1 MVRMR
6 RWSGTVVVVAGLV
19 VSCARQ
25 AVPEYPP
32 LASSARQASTGEVP
46 VRILELHAEF
56 KFDEKG
62 NWEQRSTQKYRILTR
77 EGVESWGSTGATWS
91 PWYMARPEIHAQVQD
106 PGGALRELDP
116 NVIAEASASPDLPD
130 SYGDGR
136 TLRAPLP
143 GVQVGSI
150 VTESMVRKTT
160 RPFFVG
166 GASFQVNFQTAI
178 PRDKVELVIDLP
190 EKTPFQYDVRDLKV
204 VHSETVKGGRR
215 RVVFRGEN
223 YGAVEPVDDYTPS
236 NVAAWPS
243 VIFSTGESW
252 QKIASAYEALM
263 EEKLKGAAGVAELAR
278 RSVKPGASPLEQANQ
293 LLFALHERVRY
304 AAVEFGQAAIVPST
318 PAETLKRTFGDC
330 KDQSLVLVAMLRAVG
345 LPATLALLRA
355 GPGEDV
361 HPRMP
366 GLDAFDHAIVVVR
379 GEHPFWID
387 PTSDYARAGELPVGD
402 QGRLALIID
411 DDTTALSPIP
421 TMSASQNTY
430 LETREI
436 SLREAGPARI
446 VEVSTSSG
454 VLEQRT
460 RGSFSS
466 SEQERTKG
474 LVEYVKRFYDADKL
488 VSSKFEGFEDTRQ
501 QARLSL
507 EASSESF
514 GASDLFVASVPVD
527 QSLVYSYL
535 PDALTERDPEHPR
548 KGDLLLPVRYRAEV
562 RYRIVPPPH
571 FKAKQ
576 LPKAPPIDMGP
587 AKLLRQYR
595 VAADG
600 SVEAVFKLEIDKRQL
615 TPADQAAIWA
625 GFDAIGQEPR
635 DTVELEHEAV
645 LAFETGQPVQG
656 MKVMREQAQAE
667 PKSVAPLLRWAF
679 KLNELGFGRQAR
691 EKVRAAMA
699 LDPNSNL
706 VQRSAGFV
714 FTRDEHG
721 RWLMPGHDRQ
731 SAIAAQRRA
740 AELDPE
746 DVFAKTELAVL
757 LEHDDKGKRYANADG
772 VEEAIR
778 IYDSIPD
785 EALKNYEN
793 GDFRWNALYAL
804 LNVERFKELRERLS
818 KLKSED
824 LPPHI
829 PITLEALEGG
839 AAAALALADQRQLRG
854 EPRAQALATA
864 ASTAYQKRLYPT
876 AAALFEEA
884 AKSSSSDA
892 SKYSSLSRVL
902 RKTVRVEAQ
911 QAKHDSPEAVVR
923 KSVLLVMA
931 SDDFSGGSAL
941 KALLSSRA
949 AQDKAKRV
957 PQAEAL
963 MAASTVDRASGM
975 PRAVLVDTGASMMK
989 VSSEGDDA
997 TGYRVKVT
1005 TTGLDG
1011 RASLASYYV
1020 VKEGAEYRIRAVD
1033 DRGALGCEALYL
1045 QQKHADKAAKKWLG
1059 WAAEDAG
1066 EGFGD
1071 DPLRALPFVRLWSDG
1086 KGNAELAA
1094 TALCASSAGGKDA
1107 RQALLKRR
1115 VKGAPDASLIEH
1127 AIADSAGFD
1136 GDPEQQLRAAEELLR
1151 LHPGSTRARQYQLWA
1166 LRRLNRPEQYERA
1179 VRAAES
1185 DPKTARTKGTGLLLD
1200 LADVQAHDGKVAE
1213 SRKTLQRVIDDGES
1227 FERALAY
1234 NNSAWNGL
1242 FLPKRPKEMLDHA
1255 LRAVEL
1261 ASGDRY
1267 SAVHTLACVYLD
1279 QGNVA
1284 EAQRQF
1290 DKLLELDKLP
1300 ALSDATRYVLGGL
1313 AAAYGMPEEARR
1325 AYQSVA
1331 APKQPYP
1338 TSTYA
1343 LAQRQ
1348 LRALDQSSTKK

>member
-1 MVRMR
+1 MR
-6 RWSGTVVVVAGLV
+6 QWSGKAVVVVGLLLG
-19 VSCARQ
+19 CARQ

-46 VRILELHAEF
+46 VRILELYAEF

-62 NWEQRSTQKYRILTR
+62 NWEQRSTQKYRILNR

-116 NVIAEASASPDLPD
+116 KVIAESAAAPDLPD
-130 SYGDGR
+130 VYGDRR

-166 GASFQVNFQTAI
+166 GASFQINFQTAI

-190 EKTPFQYDVRDLKV
+190 EKLPFQYDVRDLKV
-204 VHSETVKGGRR
+204 AHSETVKAGRR

-243 VIFSTGESW
+243 VVFSTGESW
-252 QKIASAYEALM
+252 QKIAAAYEDLM
-263 EEKLKGAAGVAELAR
+263 DEKLKGAAGVAELAR
-278 RSVKPGASPLEQANQ
+278 KSVKPGATPLEQANQ

-330 KDQSLVLVAMLRAVG
+330 KDQALVLVAMLRAVG

-366 GLDAFDHAIVVVR
+366 GLGVFDHAIVVVR
-379 GEHPFWID
+379 GEQPFWID
-387 PTSDYARAGELPVGD
+387 PTSNYARAGELPIGD

-411 DDTTALSPIP
+411 EDTTALSLIP

-436 SLREAGPARI
+436 RLQEAGPARI
-446 VEVSTSSG
+446 IEVSTSSG

-474 LVEYVKRFYDADKL
+474 LVDYVKRFYDADKL
-488 VSSKFEGFEDTRQ
+488 LSSKFEGFEDMRQ

-507 EASSESF
+507 EASSTSL

-535 PDALTERDPEHPR
+535 PEALTEHDPKHPR
-548 KGDLLLPVRYRAEV
+548 KGDLLLPVRYQAEV

-576 LPKAPPIDMGP
+576 LPKAPAIDMGP

-615 TPADQAAIWA
+615 TPADQAAIQA
-625 GFDAIGQEPR
+625 GFDAIAEEPR

-656 MKVMREQAQAE
+656 MKVMREQARAE
-667 PKSVAPLLRWAF
+667 PKAVAPLLRWAF
-679 KLNELGFGRQAR
+679 KLSELGFGRQAR

-721 RWLMPGHDRQ
+721 RWLAPGHDRQ

-757 LEHDDKGKRYANADG
+757 LEHDDKGQRYSNAAG
-772 VEEAIR
+772 VDEAIR

-785 EALKNYEN
+785 EALKGYEN

-804 LNVERFKELRERLS
+804 LNVERFAELRERLA
-818 KLKSED
+818 KLKSD
-824 LPPHI
+824 DVPAHI
-829 PITLEALEGG
+829 PVTLEALERD
-839 AAAALALADQRQLRG
+839 APAALALADRRQLRG

-864 ASTAYQKRLYPT
+864 ASTAYQKRQYPT

-884 AKSSSSDA
+884 AKSSSSEA
-892 SKYSSLSRVL
+892 SKYSSLARVI
-902 RKTVRVEAQ
+902 RNTVRVDAQ
-911 QAKHDSPEAVVR
+911 QAKQDSPEAVVR

-931 SDDFSGGSAL
+931 SEDFSGGSAL

-949 AQDKAKRV
+949 ASDKSKR
-957 PQAEAL
+957 PSQAEAV
-963 MAASTVDRASGM
+963 MAASTVDSASGM

-989 VSSEGDDA
+989 VAAEGDDA

-1011 RASLASYYV
+1011 RSSLSTYYV

-1045 QQKHADKAAKKWLG
+1045 LQKHADKAAKKWLS

-1071 DPLRALPFVRLWSDG
+1071 DPLRASPFARLWSGG
-1086 KGNAELAA
+1086 KGNGALAA
-1094 TALCASSAGGKDA
+1094 TALCAASSGGKEA

-1115 VKGAPDASLIEH
+1115 IKGAPDASAIEH
-1127 AIADSAGFD
+1127 AIAESAGFD
-1136 GDPEQQLRAAEELLR
+1136 GNHELQLGAAEELLR
-1151 LHPGSTRARQYQLWA
+1151 LHPGSARARTYQLSA
-1166 LRRLNRPEQYERA
+1166 LRRLSRAEQYERA
-1179 VRAAES
+1179 VRAAEA
-1185 DPKTARTKGTGLLLD
+1185 DPKSTRANATSMLLE
-1200 LADVQAHDGKVAE
+1200 LADVQAHSGKLAE
-1213 SRKTLQRVIDDGES
+1213 SRKTLQRVIEDGES
-1227 FERALAY
+1227 FERASAY

-1242 FLPKRPKEMLDHA
+1242 FLPTRPKEMLDHA

-1261 ASGDRY
+1261 TRADRY
-1267 SAVHTLACVYLD
+1267 SALHTLACIYLD

-1290 DKLLELDKLP
+1290 DKLLELDRLP

-1313 AAAYGMPEEARR
+1313 AEAYGMPDEARR
-1325 AYQSVA
+1325 AYQSLE
-1331 APKQPYP
+1331 APKAPYP
-1338 TSTYA
+1338 TSTHV
-1343 LAQRQ
+1343 LAQRR
-1348 LRALDQSSTKK
+1348 LRALDQASNKK